1 MDISPRH
8 APLPRITFFG
18 ASLALVI
25 AYAAAATPIP
35 LYGLYRMEDGLTYG
49 DLSMSSVVYF
59 LGAVTALLVFG
70 RLSNHLGR
78 RPMAVLTLLLTGLA
92 CAVLTQVHGPAPL
105 IAGRLLQGLSC
116 GLASTALAAWLV
128 DSAPTSPRWLAPTV
142 VSCGPMFG
150 LTLGGL
156 GSGALIEYGPMPR
169 LLPYGV
175 MGASI
180 IACVLLILGGRETVA
195 RQPGVLAS
203 LRPRFALPPQ
213 THKAFPVAASVF
225 VATWALGGFYQAF
238 GPAMAREQL
247 HSSSALAAAAV
258 FASIMAPSVLGA
270 SLSGR
275 LRPEVAQRAGM
286 LVFTLAVGGV
296 LFALSQG
303 QLVLFLIA
311 SALAGA
317 GQGATLSGSIQ
328 TLVAGTAVHE
338 RASVLSVIYATSYTG
353 AAVPTL
359 IAGRLSSHFSLL
371 EVACGYGVLALAGSA
386 AVLVSALGQT
396 KPQAVPQPEDA

>member
-1 MDISPRH
+1 MDITPRH
-8 APLPRITFFG
+8 APSPRITFFG

-142 VSCGPMFG
+142 VSCGPMCG

-180 IACVLLILGGRETVA
+180 LACVLLILGGRETVA
-195 RQPGVLAS
+195 RQPGALAS

-213 THKAFPVAASVF
+213 TRKAFPVAASVF

-275 LRPEVAQRAGM
+275 LRPEVAQRVGM
-286 LVFTLAVGGV
+286 LVFTLAVGGI

-303 QLVLFLIA
+303 QLALFLIA

-328 TLVAGTAVHE
+328 TLVTGTAVHE

-386 AVLVSALGQT
+386 AVLVSALSQT
-396 KPQAVPQPEDA
+396 KPQPMLQAEDA